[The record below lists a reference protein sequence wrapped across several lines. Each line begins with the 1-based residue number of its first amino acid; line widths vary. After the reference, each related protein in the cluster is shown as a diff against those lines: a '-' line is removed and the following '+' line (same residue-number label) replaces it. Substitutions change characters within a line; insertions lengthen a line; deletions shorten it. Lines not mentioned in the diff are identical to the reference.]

1 MIKNYFKIAWRNL
14 QRNKVYSAINIIGLS
29 LGMAVALLIGLWVA
43 DELNVNRNFDNYDRI
58 VRVMENS
65 SQSGHTWTTTYL
77 PLALAIELQTKYAS
91 DFKAVAMM
99 SSNSGHILASGETSL
114 GSDGCRYVN
123 PEFLDMLSLHMI
135 RGDHHALDAPA
146 AMIID
151 QSLATALFGKT
162 DPLNK
167 AVKIDN
173 QQTLRVTGVYE
184 DLPHN
189 GEFNKLHFMFSWAQ
203 LLADEPRIKELGDK
217 WGIGAFE
224 IFAQLQDHVDLD
236 KLSAKIRP
244 AMDGHG
250 LTDHPEVLLHP
261 MSRWHLYGE
270 FNEGKNTGGAIEFVK
285 MFGLIGLFV
294 LMLACINFMN
304 LSTARSERRAR
315 EVGIRKAVGSL
326 RFQLIAQFLG
336 ESLLVTSLAILLSL
350 VLVDLALPWFNQV
363 ADKEIRFPWNKSSF
377 WLLTACFTLITGLIA
392 GSYPAFYLSSFNA
405 VKVLKGDL
413 SRSRTRQGR
422 GTKFLPKFIKTGRVA
437 SLPRKV
443 LVVLQ
448 FTVSIALVIGTLVV
462 YQEIKYVRN
471 RPMGYNRNG
480 IIMTY
485 RNTPEEYKNYNAIR
499 HELLQNGSIADMALA
514 SNPTTQLF
522 NAGSGFDW
530 PGRDPNFNPSFGL
543 VAVSQNY
550 GKTVQWQFLEGRD
563 FSRDFPSDSAAII
576 LDESTVKVMGLK
588 HPLGEIIRHQKD
600 QVHVIGVIRDM
611 VMESP
616 FKSVTPTIFWM
627 GNESSLGLITTRLN
641 PAIPVAKT
649 LALIEPVF
657 KQYNPGA
664 PFTYWFNEEAYETNF
679 TLENRIGILTRIF
692 AAFAIFI
699 SCLGLFGLTAFTAEQ
714 RTREI
719 GVRKVLGASVLD
731 LWGLLSKE
739 FLLLVALSILIA
751 MPISYYYMFHWL
763 QRYDYR
769 TIISMWIFVGTVG
782 LAFFITLLTVSF
794 QSIRASLANPVES
807 LRSE

>member
-14 QRNKVYSAINIIGLS
+14 QRNKAYSAINIIGLS

-43 DELNVNRNFDNYDRI
+43 DELNVNRNFANYDHI
-58 VRVMENS
+58 VRVMDNTT
-65 SQSGHTWTTTYL
+65 QGGHTGTNIYV
-77 PLALAIELQTKYAS
+77 PMALALEMRTKYAS

-99 SSNSGHILASGETSL
+99 SSNEGHILASGETSL
-114 GSDGCRYVN
+114 GSDGCRYVE
-123 PEFLDMLSLHMI
+123 PEFLEMMSLHML
-135 RGDHHALDAPA
+135 RGDHHALDGPG

-167 AVKIDN
+167 NVKIDN
-173 QQTLRVTGVYE
+173 QKTLKVTGVYE
-184 DLPHN
+184 DLPKN
-189 GEFNKLHFMFSWAQ
+189 GEFNKLLFMFSWAQ
-203 LLADEPRIKELGDK
+203 LVANEPRLKDLAGNWGMGSCEL
-217 WGIGAFE
+217 
-224 IFAQLQDHVDLD
+224 FAQLRDHVDLD
-236 KLSAKIRP
+236 KLSAKLRP
-244 AMDGHG
+244 VMNGHG
-250 LTDHPEVLLHP
+250 FTYHPEVLLHP

-270 FNEGKNTGGAIEFVK
+270 FDDGKNTGGAIEFVK

-294 LMLACINFMN
+294 LLLACINFMN

-336 ESLLVTSLAILLSL
+336 ESLLITSLAILLSL
-350 VLVDLALPWFNQV
+350 VLVDLSLPWFNQV
-363 ADKEIRFPWNKSSF
+363 AGKEMSFPWYKSSF
-377 WLLTACFTLITGLIA
+377 WLLTAGFTLITGFIA

-405 VKVLKGDL
+405 VKVLKG
-413 SRSRTRQGR
+413 SFKAGRT
-422 GTKFLPKFIKTGRVA
+422 A

-485 RNTPEEYKNYNAIR
+485 INTPELAKSYDAIR
-499 HELLQNGSIADMALA
+499 HDLLQNGSIVDMALA
-514 SNPTTQLF
+514 TNPTTQLF
-522 NAGSGFDW
+522 HGGSGFDW
-530 PGRDPNFNPSFGL
+530 PGRDPNFDPNFGL
-543 VAVSQNY
+543 VGVSQNY
-550 GKTVQWQFLEGRD
+550 GRTVQWQFLEGRD
-563 FSRDFPSDSAAII
+563 FSRDFASDSAAIV
-576 LDESTVKVMGLK
+576 LDESTVKLMGLK
-588 HPLGEIIRHQKD
+588 HPVDATVTSGKNR
-600 QVHVIGVIRDM
+600 VHVIGVIRDM

-616 FKSVTPTIFWM
+616 FRKVMPTIFWM
-627 GNESSLGLITTRLN
+627 ADDSHLGVITTRLN
-641 PAIPVAKT
+641 PAISVAT
-649 LALIEPVF
+649 ALSLMEPVF
-657 KQYNPGA
+657 KAHNPA
-664 PFTYWFNEEAYETNF
+664 SPFTYFFNEEVYQTNF
-679 TLENRIGILTRIF
+679 TLENRIGVLTRIF

-699 SCLGLFGLTAFTAEQ
+699 SCLGLFGLAAFMAEQ
-714 RTREI
+714 LTREI

-751 MPISYYYMFHWL
+751 LPLSYYYMDHWL

-769 TIISMWIFVGTVG
+769 TTISVWIFLGTVV
-782 LAFFITLLTVSF
+782 LALLITLLTVSF
-794 QSIRASLANPVES
+794 QSIRASLANPVRS